1 MVNYSVQN
9 MLHASYNCMYII
21 MMSWPIKYYNSTC
34 ILTTCT
40 LCTNSIDAAAP
51 PTVTA
56 TPLSEPGK
64 IRVSWTPPTP
74 PTGSTITG
82 YSIQYRIGSSG
93 DYTTATD
100 PGRGST
106 STTISGLQLGRTYQ
120 VRVGARTEIGIAMIS
135 YQMSQATT
143 YNGEFMTQC
152 KVFS

>member
-1 MVNYSVQN
+1 MP
-9 MLHASYNCMYII
+9 HH
-21 MMSWPIKYYNSTC
+21 T
-34 ILTTCT
+34 
-40 LCTNSIDAAAP
+40 DAPPP

-56 TPLSEPGK
+56 SPLSERGK

-93 DYTTATD
+93 AYTTATD

-120 VRVGARTEIGIAMIS
+120 VRVGARTEVGAGISS
-135 YQMSQATT
+135 YRTT
-143 YNGEFMTQC
+143 QVTYTC
-152 KVFS
+152 KH